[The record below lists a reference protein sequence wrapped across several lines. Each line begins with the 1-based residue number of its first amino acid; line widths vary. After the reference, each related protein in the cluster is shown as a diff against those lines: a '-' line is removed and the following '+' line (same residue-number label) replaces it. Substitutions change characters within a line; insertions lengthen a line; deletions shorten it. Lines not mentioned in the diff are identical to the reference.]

1 MQNKDILNQKEEERL
16 PLFPE
21 FKGFAFYSPSD
32 DYKGILA
39 NRMQYWES
47 REDCGADDVAQMAIE
62 EANAIYAAVKM
73 ALPEKNPLDPVTNI
87 IRDTRADVTDS
98 IKNTDKSI
106 NSILWTT
113 GILLA
118 ITDALLIALLTHL
131 W

>member
-1 MQNKDILNQKEEERL
+1 MEKKDILNQKERL

-32 DYKGILA
+32 NYKGILS

-47 REDCGADDVAQMAIE
+47 REDCAPEDVARKAII
-62 EANAIYAAVKM
+62 EADAIYSAVKM

-118 ITDALLIALLTHL
+118 VADALLIALLTHL

>member
-1 MQNKDILNQKEEERL
+1 MQNKDILNQKERL
-16 PLFPE
+16 PLFPDWSNPTSE
-21 FKGFAFYSPSD
+21 HY
-32 DYKGILA
+32 YRTVLA

-47 REDCGADDVAQMAIE
+47 REDCAPEDVTRKAIIEADAIYSAIE
-62 EANAIYAAVKM
+62 VI
-73 ALPEKNPLDPVTNI
+73 LPEKNPLEPVTNI

-118 ITDALLIALLTHL
+118 IGDALLIALLTHL

>member
-1 MQNKDILNQKEEERL
+1 MQNKDILNQKERL

-47 REDCGADDVAQMAIE
+47 REDCTAEDIARRAVIEAD
-62 EANAIYAAVKM
+62 AIYSAVKM
-73 ALPEKNPLDPVTNI
+73 ALPKKNPLDPVTNI

-118 ITDALLIALLTHL
+118 IADALLIALLAHL